1 MANDG
6 MQLDRDPAGSGKPSQ
21 VFSGEKRF
29 ISTGLRYF
37 RIDILDCVVEIETEP
52 VQARKRMA
60 RGEMTKIPCA

>member
-6 MQLDRDPAGSGKPSQ
+6 TQLDRDPAALGKPSQ
-21 VFSGEKRF
+21 VFSGEKCF

-52 VQARKRMA
+52 VRARKHMA
-60 RGEMTKIPCA
+60 RSEMAKIPCA